1 MVAHPVSNRQMMA
14 VGRVA
19 EQWTAMYLTPAN
31 ADSLPSGNA
40 IGQGDICM
48 YSLGRK
54 TRRSTG
60 KGDMSS
66 ISLAFVRSNVPTNG
80 KDMP

>member
-1 MVAHPVSNRQMMA
+1 MA

-48 YSLGRK
+48 ASLGRK
-54 TRRSTG
+54 NPAVYREGGYVQYITG
-60 KGDMSS
+60 
-66 ISLAFVRSNVPTNG
+66 VRSV
-80 KDMP
+80 KRSDER

>member
-19 EQWTAMYLTPAN
+19 EQWAAMNLTPAN

-40 IGQGDICM
+40 MGQGDICM
-48 YSLGRK
+48 MASKKNPAVYRE
-54 TRRSTG
+54 
-60 KGDMSS
+60 GDMSS
-66 ISLAFVRSNVPTNG
+66 ISLVFVRSNVPTNG
-80 KDMP
+80 KNMP

>member
-19 EQWTAMYLTPAN
+19 EQWTAMNLTPAN

-40 IGQGDICM
+40 MGQGDICM
-48 YSLGRK
+48 MASKKNPAVYREGGYVQYITGVRPVK
-54 TRRSTG
+54 RS
-60 KGDMSS
+60 DE
-66 ISLAFVRSNVPTNG
+66 R
-80 KDMP
+80 